1 MFTTLY
7 RPSIEH
13 FQGYPV
19 RDRIA
24 LGRNIRPRGFRQKI
38 PRSANEQM
46 ESRGQVI
53 SDLET
58 GYALTTSHLGHF
70 QFFWIQLHQKTAM
83 RIPTSLC
90 NQLLLQESTLYNYY
104 ICTYSTIIPNA
115 SSKKFYG
122 RQILVLFLRLVK
134 SAPLVSEQQH
144 SRHSEKKHITSSYVI
159 QSLLLM
165 INSL

>member
-1 MFTTLY
+1 MTKTKSNEDVFEIWSVTTLY
-7 RPSIEH
+7 SPSIEH

-58 GYALTTSHLGHF
+58 GYALTTSYLGQF
-70 QFFWIQLHQKTAM
+70 QIFLDIQQKTAM
-83 RIPTSLC
+83 RIPISLC

-115 SSKKFYG
+115 SSKKVYG

-134 SAPLVSEQQH
+134 SAPFVRE
-144 SRHSEKKHITSSYVI
+144 
-159 QSLLLM
+159 
-165 INSL
+165 

>member
-1 MFTTLY
+1 MTKTKSNEDVFEIWSVTTLY
-7 RPSIEH
+7 CPSSEH

-58 GYALTTSHLGHF
+58 GYALTTSYLGQF
-70 QFFWIQLHQKTAM
+70 QIFLDIATSKNSNANSYFPMQPAPVT
-83 RIPTSLC
+83 RIYT
-90 NQLLLQESTLYNYY
+90 LQ
-104 ICTYSTIIPNA
+104 
-115 SSKKFYG
+115 
-122 RQILVLFLRLVK
+122 
-134 SAPLVSEQQH
+134 
-144 SRHSEKKHITSSYVI
+144 
-159 QSLLLM
+159 
-165 INSL
+165 

>member
-1 MFTTLY
+1 MNLSTTLY

-19 RDRIA
+19 QDRIA

-58 GYALTTSHLGHF
+58 GYALTTSYLGQF
-70 QFFWIQLHQKTAM
+70 QNFLDIQQKTAM

-104 ICTYSTIIPNA
+104 ICTYSTLIPNA
-115 SSKKFYG
+115 SSKKVYG
-122 RQILVLFLRLVK
+122 RQILVLFLRLGK
-134 SAPLVSEQQH
+134 SAPFVRE
-144 SRHSEKKHITSSYVI
+144 
-159 QSLLLM
+159 
-165 INSL
+165 